1 MFNFETSNQNT
12 LNELKIKAIQ
22 LIENTNNLGELK
34 SVIFH
39 LNTDKIKT
47 LITKIISKKFLINT
61 SDLAETITTSIISLA
76 NTMDSEI
83 VVEFL
88 EKCLYEGGVFDVHTL
103 LDDVVRIQ
111 NFPLKRTPYRP
122 IIETLLNINIS
133 NGNAAIGRGEIGI
146 AFMCTNAFKGYTDIS
161 VESGTGMIPVEIK
174 STRNRNDFFMS
185 AGTDQSSYLEAV
197 NLLVDGVNSVGAKY
211 AKTNKVKDDGIA
223 QLNAKTA
230 NSLDYYF
237 NKLGKA
243 GTEQLLIDVL
253 CKNYNQVDNFISAY
267 EPKIR
272 ACIYNSGYLNYDKF
286 KVVTS
291 ELNFDYYKLMSQ
303 HHGVLMLNVSDL
315 TFTYQTSGDKFSKL
329 VESNLITATSAIDFR
344 TSGNGGLAFKM
355 NL

>member
-1 MFNFETSNQNT
+1 MFNFETNNQNN

-47 LITKIISKKFLINT
+47 LINKIISKKFLINT
-61 SDLAETITTSIISLA
+61 SDLSETITTSIISLA

-83 VVEFL
+83 VIEFL

-103 LDDVVRIQ
+103 ITNIDGIHH
-111 NFPLKRTPYRP
+111 FPLKRTPYKP

-146 AFMCTNAFKGYTDIS
+146 AFMCSNAFKGYTDIS

-174 STRNRNDFFMS
+174 STRNRNDFFMT
-185 AGTDQSSYLEAV
+185 AGSDQSSYLDAV
-197 NLLVDGVNSVGAKY
+197 SLLIDGVNSVGGQY
-211 AKTNKVKDDGIA
+211 IKTNKVKDNGIA

-230 NSLDYYF
+230 SSLNVYF
-237 NKLGKA
+237 NRLGKA

-253 CKNYNQVDNFISAY
+253 NKNYNQVDNFIDAY

-272 ACIYNSGYLNYDKF
+272 ACVYNNGCLNYTKF
-286 KVVTS
+286 TVVTS

-315 TFTYQTSGDKFSKL
+315 TFTYQTTGDKFSKL

-344 TSGNGGLAFKM
+344 TAGSGGLAFKM